1 MNLHYYFTSF
11 TLQNVFLPSIE
22 LSQKSTLYQLNLVE
36 QLNLIKNYFKHLI
49 LRNFITNNL
58 VEITNLQD
66 GSLQMTC
73 QFVQL

>member
-1 MNLHYYFTSF
+1 MNLRYNFYIIFIT
-11 TLQNVFLPSIE
+11 NVFLPSIE

-36 QLNLIKNYFKHLI
+36 QLNLTKNYFY
-49 LRNFITNNL
+49 NFITHSL

-66 GSLQMTC
+66 GLLQMTC